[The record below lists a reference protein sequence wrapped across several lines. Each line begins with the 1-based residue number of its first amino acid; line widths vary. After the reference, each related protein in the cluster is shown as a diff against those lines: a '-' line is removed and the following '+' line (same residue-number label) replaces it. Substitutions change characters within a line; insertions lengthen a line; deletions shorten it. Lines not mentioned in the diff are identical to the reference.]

1 MQRPDLSVV
10 IPVFNEEKRIPS
22 TLKDCLATLRARK
35 APSEVL
41 VVDDGSKDSTLT
53 AVRTLGRLA
62 KGKVALRV
70 LRHGVNRGKGAAVRT
85 GALAA
90 KGRVVLYMDADNS
103 TRLSEYDR
111 FRPALAAGAQVV
123 VGSRALDRSTIQ
135 VHQPIHREAM
145 GRIFNLMVQVAAVPG
160 VWDTQCGFKAF
171 TREAAVVCFP
181 LQTIDRFGF
190 DPEVLFIAR
199 RKGFRI
205 QEVSVRWYDSPQS
218 KVSVFRD
225 STRMFLD
232 LWRIR
237 RNAWKGLYGPS
248 GKNP

>member
-1 MQRPDLSVV
+1 MPRPDLSVV
-10 IPVFNEEKRIPS
+10 IPVFNEEKRIPA
-22 TLKDCLATLRARK
+22 TLKDSLGYLRASRG
-35 APSEVL
+35 ASEVL
-41 VVDDGSKDSTLT
+41 VVDDGSRDATLT
-53 AVRTLGRLA
+53 AVGAFKRLA
-62 KGKVALRV
+62 KGKVSLKV

-103 TRLSEYDR
+103 TRLSEFDR
-111 FRPALAAGAQVV
+111 FLPALREGAQVI

-135 VHQPIHREAM
+135 VHQPFHRELM
-145 GRIFNLMVQVAAVPG
+145 GRVFNLMVQVAAVPG

-171 TREAAVVCFP
+171 TGEAAREVFP
-181 LQTIDRFGF
+181 FQTIERFGF

-199 RKGFRI
+199 RKGFRLK
-205 QEVSVRWYDSPQS
+205 EVPVRWYDSPQS

-225 STRMFLD
+225 PARMALD

-237 RNAWKGLYGPS
+237 RNAWQGLYDGPP
-248 GKNP
+248 GPA